1 MNVTSGENR
10 ELAMAPPEFPP
21 GIIPALSG
29 GETRSA
35 ALVDLRLC
43 ASLPIVIILV
53 AAIVLLPGA
62 WPAVVKLPIPW
73 PFVVCAV
80 VSLVGLSCHS
90 YLRIVRFRRR

>member
-1 MNVTSGENR
+1 MTSGENR
-10 ELAMAPPEFPP
+10 ELALTPPEFPP

-43 ASLPIVIILV
+43 ASLPIVIIILV
-53 AAIVLLPGA
+53 AVIVLLPGA
-62 WPAVVKLPIPW
+62 WPAVVNLPIPW
-73 PFVVCAV
+73 PFVVCATL
-80 VSLVGLSCHS
+80 SLVGLSGHS